1 MAAPSGDP
9 GPPLSAE
16 AARLVTDAF
25 GAAVVRVVE
34 ALGWV
39 SSGGGPGQDSAAP
52 PATTLRRLP
61 RAGIDAGVEAGK
73 QAARAPTTAASRLLD
88 ILAGEV
94 IPAVV
99 RRLDLNAIIDRV
111 DVQRVVDRIDVQ
123 AVVQKVDVG
132 AVVEKVDVEEV
143 LARVDVNELVARVD
157 IGPVAKEAIDAVDM
171 GQIVRESTT
180 SLGTEASEAARVQA
194 MWADDALANVV
205 DRLLRRREP
214 RQTGLDARAGG

>member
-39 SSGGGPGQDSAAP
+39 SSPGGPGQDAAAP

-88 ILAGEV
+88 VLAGEV
-94 IPAVV
+94 IP
-99 RRLDLNAIIDRV
+99 
-111 DVQRVVDRIDVQ
+111 

-132 AVVEKVDVEEV
+132 AVVEKVDVGRV
-143 LARVDVNELVARVD
+143 LARVDVNELVGRVD

-194 MWADDALANVV
+194 MWADDALASVV

-214 RQTGLDARAGG
+214 RQTGLDARAGR